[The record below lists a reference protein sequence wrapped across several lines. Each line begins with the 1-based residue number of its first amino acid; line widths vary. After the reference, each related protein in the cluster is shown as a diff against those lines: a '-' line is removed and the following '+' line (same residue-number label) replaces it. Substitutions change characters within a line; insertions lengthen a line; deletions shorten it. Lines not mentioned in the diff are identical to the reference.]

1 LFFLSNS
8 LPLLHYANTWYQYP
22 SFVRLDLDTH
32 DHYTHRQKRF
42 GDMEPNMKILIE
54 NLMKQVR
61 DEIKQ
66 SWDDITAGFA
76 AHVNTVDKR
85 FTELSTDMKKRDDHI
100 SVLETVAASLDIS
113 IAEWKPQVEE
123 SFHSVCLELSKVN
136 SYFNRDAKESTI
148 TKSRVLSIES
158 VPHHP
163 LPGVVAAD
171 GPRGHCVEHWNR
183 DCGFGSIYT
192 HTHIPDRGTMQSPT
206 LNFSPHQFASSVARD
221 FSHTNAS
228 DGLNNKLATGRLP
241 KIYFPNFEGDNPRL
255 WQSRCENYF
264 EMHDV
269 DLVVWVKV
277 AVMHFEGP
285 TARWLQSM
293 DHRGRF
299 VSWIELCSWIHER
312 FSDDQHV
319 RNQVV
324 STLV

>member
-76 AHVNTVDKR
+76 THVNTVDKR

-163 LPGVVAAD
+163 PPGVVTTN
-171 GPRGHCVEHWNR
+171 GPRWHCVEHWNR
-183 DCGFGSIYT
+183 DCGFGSVYT
-192 HTHIPDRGTMQSPT
+192 HTHIHPPLLIFPRISLLHPWLGISVTLMLVMVLTTNSQLEGYLKSISPT
-206 LNFSPHQFASSVARD
+206 LKETILDCGSLDVR
-221 FSHTNAS
+221 T
-228 DGLNNKLATGRLP
+228 
-241 KIYFPNFEGDNPRL
+241 I
-255 WQSRCENYF
+255 SRC
-264 EMHDV
+264 M
-269 DLVVWVKV
+269 
-277 AVMHFEGP
+277 M
-285 TARWLQSM
+285 
-293 DHRGRF
+293 
-299 VSWIELCSWIHER
+299 
-312 FSDDQHV
+312 
-319 RNQVV
+319 
-324 STLV
+324 